1 MHFCHESF
9 MLRRKTMNKFLSKND
24 VGRQLK
30 AVEFSER
37 KRDENGN
44 VDGKH
49 LNVCC

>member
-1 MHFCHESF
+1 MHFGPSF
-9 MLRRKTMNKFLSKND
+9 MLRCKTKNKFLSKND

-44 VDGKH
+44 VDEKH